1 MHDIE
6 VGMHLLAKTGLT
18 GNGIVVHKSSEP
30 DSIYTILTDW
40 GHSITLTHQEVCT
53 TYTISH
59 AWLHYVKS
67 CQSLGLAIP
76 SIQERIR
83 QRIKLLDTALLLYA
97 NAEDSTVDYL
107 NRHKELDDDSAV

>member
-6 VGMHLLAKTGLT
+6 VGMHLLAKIGLT

-30 DSIYTILTDW
+30 DFIYTILTDW
-40 GHSITLTHQEVCT
+40 GHSITLTHREVCT
-53 TYTISH
+53 AYTISH

-67 CQSLGLAIP
+67 CQSLGLAVP
-76 SIQERIR
+76 SIKERIR

-97 NAEDSTVDYL
+97 NVVDNTGDYL
-107 NRHKELDDDSAV
+107 NTHKEFDDDSAV